1 MSIQSALWRWI
12 IHNGSPVDAKA
23 AARRR
28 ALAAI
33 RKTSK
38 QKSSLKGLG
47 LKRINHKVVLEDTP
61 EVQGMIKVVKH
72 MIEIEN

>member
-1 MSIQSALWRWI
+1 MNKKNIKKITIKQIKSLI
-12 IHNGSPVDAKA
+12 G
-23 AARRR
+23 
-28 ALAAI
+28 
-33 RKTSK
+33 KTGK

>member
-1 MSIQSALWRWI
+1 MNKKNIKKITVKQIKSLI
-12 IHNGSPVDAKA
+12 G
-23 AARRR
+23 
-28 ALAAI
+28 
-33 RKTSK
+33 KTSK